1 MDGFREIPTELWLC
15 LDDVCGRLALTALTL
30 RSAGF
35 PAADSANALPK
46 PMALTLPGPSVERTQ
61 IKHAIVKH
69 TTERTHFIIA
79 SLFTVSSP

>member
-1 MDGFREIPTELWLC
+1 MGLPGNAMDGFREIPTELWLC

-35 PAADSANALPK
+35 PAADSA
-46 PMALTLPGPSVERTQ
+46 
-61 IKHAIVKH
+61 KH